1 MPLIEDDVY
10 AELYFSAVRP
20 RPAKAFDRAGLIMH
34 WGSFSK
40 CLAPGYRVGW
50 AAPGRFMAKVERLKV
65 MTTLSTASL
74 PQAVRIALPALVNNL
89 IGLLKDSSLAYA
101 IGVVELSMIG
111 NRVQAE
117 SFQPVP
123 VFITVAVIYLTLTTT
138 LTGFS
143 NALEWQL
150 SKHRA

>member
-74 PQAVRIALPALVNNL
+74 PQVAIAEFLKQSGMDQAVRTLDRLSARLVH
-89 IGLLKDSSLAYA
+89 
-101 IGVVELSMIG
+101 
-111 NRVQAE
+111 
-117 SFQPVP
+117 P
-123 VFITVAVIYLTLTTT
+123 
-138 LTGFS
+138 
-143 NALEWQL
+143 
-150 SKHRA
+150 